1 MARRVAQV
9 SVTSDPAAMA
19 QIVATVRRALVYVV
33 AAVLFAGVILYP
45 IQLSSSAKT
54 IDQEWQAA
62 ASWLIYSAS
71 IGLNLFGQGYLFILN
86 GIGHVGWDKVLRTF
100 SSIASIL
107 AMWAALANGSGIVT
121 LAAIQLVISIGFLV
135 ASKARLKAKLPMEFT
150 DVRPDAN
157 SLLNLFSA
165 GSKLLVLNLLG
176 FAVTNFGL
184 LVTEKRFGLA
194 ALLPLAAMLKIGT
207 LLTTLSTLG
216 ATMSYPYIAKAD
228 TQSDKGACRRYYVFG
243 VVGSLATYAVLAVP
257 IYMFGRTLFEIWL
270 GPGQYLGDFTFALVL
285 VFHAILANHAA
296 HSMPVLAVAGNAFMV
311 PAVINGL
318 LVVVLTLFLPKHLG
332 IDSIPIAMILGTI
345 GPSAFVVHVAVRR
358 FYKPT

>member
-1 MARRVAQV
+1 
-9 SVTSDPAAMA
+9 MA

-86 GIGHVGWDKVLRTF
+86 GIGHIGWDKVLRTF

-165 GSKLLVLNLLG
+165 GSKLLAPC
-176 FAVTNFGL
+176 FP
-184 LVTEKRFGLA
+184 LA
-194 ALLPLAAMLKIGT
+194 PCPFPPSASLPVPRSLLPA
-207 LLTTLSTLG
+207 
-216 ATMSYPYIAKAD
+216 
-228 TQSDKGACRRYYVFG
+228 R
-243 VVGSLATYAVLAVP
+243 
-257 IYMFGRTLFEIWL
+257 
-270 GPGQYLGDFTFALVL
+270 
-285 VFHAILANHAA
+285 
-296 HSMPVLAVAGNAFMV
+296 
-311 PAVINGL
+311 
-318 LVVVLTLFLPKHLG
+318 
-332 IDSIPIAMILGTI
+332 
-345 GPSAFVVHVAVRR
+345 PSALISLS
-358 FYKPT
+358 